1 MKKETLDI
9 LYKEGK
15 RCFIVI
21 VASIIMSIGITWFI
35 DKAGLYSG
43 GIPGIAQIIR
53 NVFQKFFK
61 VDNLNIGVL
70 TLILNIP
77 LLILGWFGVSKKFT
91 IYSFISVI
99 VQTLILGLVPEVDF
113 KVDTLTNALIG
124 GMLMGIGTGLALKF
138 GTSTGGVD
146 IISQYIS
153 LKKGATVG
161 FIGLTIN
168 LVITFLSGILDTWT
182 VAIYTAI
189 RLIITTIF
197 IDNIHTAYNYLA
209 VEIIT
214 SSLDIA
220 NDVVEKMGRGMT
232 ILKGEGAFTHQEKIV
247 LDCVISSYELAYLQD
262 IIDKYDQKAFV
273 IVKPVKK
280 IIGNFKRKVIN

>member
-197 IDNIHTAYNYLA
+197 IDKIHTAYNYLA

>member
-77 LLILGWFGVSKKFT
+77 LLFLGWFGVSKKFT

-197 IDNIHTAYNYLA
+197 IDKIHTAYNYLA

>member
-21 VASIIMSIGITWFI
+21 VASIIMSIGIAWFI

-197 IDNIHTAYNYLA
+197 IDKIHTAYNYLA